1 MQQPLH
7 NNEQKSKPSILTQ
20 NNSLSLRKISG
31 LPKISKQNKM
41 NCLGKIRLSWLFAIL
56 LLPVFGLVA
65 AFSTS
70 PPAKPNNVKIEVI
83 TEDVTLPLAVDA
95 LRGSEEFWQ
104 IDTVRR
110 EDTLESLFKRM
121 GVRDED
127 AVKFL
132 TLSQEAKAL
141 NTQLIPG
148 HTIEIKTNSA
158 GKLLHIEYEVDTET
172 ILIAVLTKNGY
183 QVATQKLLLQSHQML
198 ASGKISDSLFSA
210 TDDAGIPDAITL
222 QIADIF
228 SGEID
233 FVEDIHAGDTLN
245 VVYEGY
251 YNAGELMKTGNV
263 LAVEYINQGKKYTAI
278 RFGEAEGKYA
288 YYTVD
293 GKSLHKSFLRSPVE
307 FSRVSSTFSSGRFH
321 PILHR
326 LKAHK
331 GVDFAA
337 PIGTRIKAASDG
349 IVDFVGN
356 KGGYGN
362 AIVLKH
368 DNGIST
374 VYGHLSGFAAG
385 LQRGQQISQG
395 DIIGFVGMTG
405 LATGPHLHYEFLVHG
420 VHRDPL
426 TVALPTNIPI
436 DAKLKPDFE
445 KIALHHLTQLAM
457 LQQRQVVS
465 MANKE

>member
-1 MQQPLH
+1 MLPNH
-7 NNEQKSKPSILTQ
+7 HKQKSQSLILTQ
-20 NNSLSLRKISG
+20 NKSLSLRKIKP
-31 LPKISKQNKM
+31 LNKTL
-41 NCLGKIRLSWLFAIL
+41 CLGKVQLGWLFALL

-65 AFSTS
+65 AFSET
-70 PPAKPNNVKIEVI
+70 PPSRPAQVNIETVN
-83 TEDVTLPLAVDA
+83 EEVTLPLAVDA
-95 LRGSEEFWQ
+95 LRNSEEFWQ

-132 TLSQEAKAL
+132 TLSQDAKAL

-148 HTIEIKTNSA
+148 HTVEIKTNPA
-158 GKLLHIEYEVDTET
+158 GKLLHIEYEVDAET
-172 ILIAVLTKNGY
+172 ILVAGLTQNGY

-233 FVEDIHAGDTLN
+233 FVEDIRAGDTLN
-245 VVYEGY
+245 VVYEAF

-263 LAVEYINQGKKYTAI
+263 LAVEYIKQGKKYTAI
-278 RFGEAEGKYA
+278 RFGGAKGKYA
-288 YYTVD
+288 YYTAD

-307 FSRVSSTFSSGRFH
+307 FSRISSTFSSGRFH

-362 AIVLKH
+362 VIVIKH
-368 DNGIST
+368 DNQIGT

-405 LATGPHLHYEFLVHG
+405 LATGPHLHYEFLVSG

-436 DAKLKPDFE
+436 DAELKPEFE
-445 KIALHHLTQLAM
+445 KVALHHLTQLSM

-465 MANKE
+465 AANIE

>member
-1 MQQPLH
+1 MLPNH
-7 NNEQKSKPSILTQ
+7 HKQKSQSLILTQ
-20 NNSLSLRKISG
+20 NKSLSLRKIKP
-31 LPKISKQNKM
+31 LNKTL
-41 NCLGKIRLSWLFAIL
+41 CLGKVQLGWLFALL

-65 AFSTS
+65 AFSET
-70 PPAKPNNVKIEVI
+70 PPSRPAQVNIETVN
-83 TEDVTLPLAVDA
+83 EEVTLPLAVDA
-95 LRGSEEFWQ
+95 LRNSEEFWQ

-132 TLSQEAKAL
+132 TLSQDAKAL

-148 HTIEIKTNSA
+148 HTVEIKTNPA
-158 GKLLHIEYEVDTET
+158 GKLLHIEYEVDAET
-172 ILIAVLTKNGY
+172 ILVAGLTQNGY

-233 FVEDIHAGDTLN
+233 FVEDIRAGDTLN
-245 VVYEGY
+245 VVYEAF

-263 LAVEYINQGKKYTAI
+263 LAVEYIKQGKKYTAI
-278 RFGEAEGKYA
+278 RFGGAKGKYA
-288 YYTVD
+288 YYTAD

-307 FSRVSSTFSSGRFH
+307 FSRISSTFSSGRFH

-362 AIVLKH
+362 VIVIKH
-368 DNGIST
+368 DNQIGT

-405 LATGPHLHYEFLVHG
+405 LATGPHLHYEFLVSG

-436 DAKLKPDFE
+436 DTEHKPEIEDVDLY
-445 KIALHHLTQLAM
+445 KLTQ
-457 LQQRQVVS
+457 
-465 MANKE
+465 

>member
-1 MQQPLH
+1 MH
-7 NNEQKSKPSILTQ
+7 
-20 NNSLSLRKISG
+20 KISSSI
-31 LPKISKQNKM
+31 KVNYQNKI
-41 NCLGKIRLSWLFAIL
+41 NCFGKVRLSWLFAIL
-56 LLPVFGLVA
+56 LLPIFGLVA
-65 AFSTS
+65 AFSAA
-70 PPAKPNNVKIEVI
+70 PPDNPSNVIIETI

-95 LRGSEEFWQ
+95 LRNSEEFWQ

-110 EDTLESLFKRM
+110 EDTLESLLKRM

-132 TLSQEAKAL
+132 TLSQDAKAL

-148 HTIEIKTNSA
+148 HTVEIKTNSA
-158 GKLLHIEYEVDTET
+158 GKLLHIEYEVDADT
-172 ILIAVLTKNGY
+172 ILIAGLTQSGY

-233 FVEDIHAGDTLN
+233 FVEDISAGDTLN
-245 VVYEGY
+245 VVYEGF

-263 LAVEYINQGKKYTAI
+263 LAVEYIKQGKKYTAI
-278 RFGEAEGKYA
+278 RFGGAKGKYA
-288 YYTVD
+288 YYTAD

-307 FSRVSSTFSSGRFH
+307 FSRISSTFSSGRFH

-349 IVDFVGN
+349 VVDFIGN
-356 KGGYGN
+356 KGGYGY

-368 DNGIST
+368 DSEIST

-385 LQRGQQISQG
+385 LQRGQQVSQG

-405 LATGPHLHYEFLVHG
+405 LATGPHLHYEFLVNG

-436 DAKLKPDFE
+436 DAELKPDFE
-445 KIALHHLTQLAM
+445 KLALHHLTQLSM

-465 MANKE
+465 VTNIE

>member
-1 MQQPLH
+1 MQQQVQ
-7 NNEQKSKPSILTQ
+7 NNKQESKNSILAQ
-20 NNSLSLRKISG
+20 NKSLSLRKVNGMRKISG
-31 LPKISKQNKM
+31 SLKV
-41 NCLGKIRLSWLFAIL
+41 NCLGKVRLSWLFAIL
-56 LLPVFGLVA
+56 LLPIFGLVA
-65 AFSTS
+65 AFSAT
-70 PPAKPNNVKIEVI
+70 PPAKPSNVKIETI
-83 TEDVTLPLAVDA
+83 TEEVTLPLAVDA
-95 LRGSEEFWQ
+95 LRNSEEFWQ

-132 TLSQEAKAL
+132 MLSQDAKAL

-148 HTIEIKTNSA
+148 HTVEIKTNSA
-158 GKLLHIEYEVDTET
+158 GKLLHIEYEVDAET
-172 ILIAVLTKNGY
+172 ILVAGLTQSGY

-245 VVYEGY
+245 VVYEAF

-263 LAVEYINQGKKYTAI
+263 LAVEYIKQGKKYTAI
-278 RFGEAEGKYA
+278 RFGEAKGKYA
-288 YYTVD
+288 YYTAD

-307 FSRVSSTFSSGRFH
+307 FSRISSTFSSGRFH

-337 PIGTRIKAASDG
+337 PIGTRIKAVSDG

-368 DNGIST
+368 DNKIST

-405 LATGPHLHYEFLVHG
+405 LATGPHLHYEFLVNG

-436 DAKLKPDFE
+436 DAELKPEFE
-445 KIALHHLTQLAM
+445 KLALHHLTQLSM

-465 MANKE
+465 AANIE

>member
-1 MQQPLH
+1 MLPNH
-7 NNEQKSKPSILTQ
+7 HKQKSQSLILTQ
-20 NNSLSLRKISG
+20 NKSLSLRKIKP
-31 LPKISKQNKM
+31 LNKTL
-41 NCLGKIRLSWLFAIL
+41 CLGKVQLGWLFALL

-65 AFSTS
+65 AFSET
-70 PPAKPNNVKIEVI
+70 PPSRPAQVNIETVN
-83 TEDVTLPLAVDA
+83 EEVPLPLAVDA
-95 LRGSEEFWQ
+95 LRNSEEFWQ

-132 TLSQEAKAL
+132 TLSQDAKAL

-148 HTIEIKTNSA
+148 HTVEIKTNPA
-158 GKLLHIEYEVDTET
+158 GKLLHIEYEVDAET
-172 ILIAVLTKNGY
+172 ILVAGLTQNGY

-233 FVEDIHAGDTLN
+233 FVEDIRAGDTLN
-245 VVYEGY
+245 VVYEAF

-263 LAVEYINQGKKYTAI
+263 LAVEYIKQGKKYTAI
-278 RFGEAEGKYA
+278 RFGGAKGKYA
-288 YYTVD
+288 YYTAD

-307 FSRVSSTFSSGRFH
+307 FSRISSTFSSGRFH

-362 AIVLKH
+362 VIVIKH
-368 DNGIST
+368 DNQIGT

-405 LATGPHLHYEFLVHG
+405 LATGPHLHYEFLVSG

-436 DAKLKPDFE
+436 DAELKPEFE
-445 KIALHHLTQLAM
+445 KVALHHLTQLSM

-465 MANKE
+465 AANIE